1 MTQLCITF
9 SHFIIIFSFRMFL
22 EYLWQVFHHFKWPLI
37 QQITMAKTNSSYS
50 MSNASARVSVF
61 LSNMRYEH
69 LLAGISGGVASTLI
83 LHPLDLIK
91 IRFAGMNLAI
101 LLLWEGVRRTMIFI
115 YVSIAVSDGQLSIR
129 PQYSGLYDALCSI
142 TRSEGIRGLYRGVAP
157 NICGAG
163 FAWGSYFF
171 L

>member
-1 MTQLCITF
+1 MQ
-9 SHFIIIFSFRMFL
+9 
-22 EYLWQVFHHFKWPLI
+22 QV
-37 QQITMAKTNSSYS
+37 TMAKTNSSLG
-50 MSNASARVSVF
+50 MSNVSARVAVF

-91 IRFAGMNLAI
+91 IRFAGTAFLVNSMITSTI
-101 LLLWEGVRRTMIFI
+101 LFT
-115 YVSIAVSDGQLSIR
+115 IAVSDGQLSIR
-129 PQYSGLYDALCSI
+129 PQYSGLYDAVCSI

-157 NICGAG
+157 NVCGAG

-171 L
+171 LWVLTFHLLQFTELILVSYTATTPLK